1 MLLEQI
7 EKWCR
12 ENNTSIFA
20 LEKACGL
27 GNATIRGWDTSTP
40 RIDTL
45 QRVSKVMNVPIETL
59 LGQAEG
65 MALMKKRQAD
75 RQQSA
80 DNEPKEE
87 AG

>member
-1 MLLEQI
+1 MEQI

-12 ENNTSIFA
+12 ENNSSVSA

-27 GNATIRGWDTSTP
+27 GNATIRSWETSMP

-45 QRVSKVMNVPIETL
+45 RKVARETGIPIEKL
-59 LGQAEG
+59 LE
-65 MALMKKRQAD
+65 
-75 RQQSA
+75 SA
-80 DNEPKEE
+80 DNESKEE

>member
-12 ENNTSIFA
+12 ENNSSVSA

-27 GNATIRGWDTSTP
+27 GNATIRSWETSMP

-45 QRVSKVMNVPIETL
+45 RKVARETGIPIEKL
-59 LGQAEG
+59 LE
-65 MALMKKRQAD
+65 
-75 RQQSA
+75 SA

-87 AG
+87 VG

>member
-12 ENNTSIFA
+12 DNNSSLSA

-27 GNATIRGWDTSTP
+27 GNATIRSWETSMP

-45 QRVSKVMNVPIETL
+45 RKVARETGIPIEKL
-59 LGQAEG
+59 LE
-65 MALMKKRQAD
+65 
-75 RQQSA
+75 SA
-80 DNEPKEE
+80 DNESKEE

>member
-12 ENNTSIFA
+12 ENNSSVSA

-27 GNATIRGWDTSTP
+27 GNATIRSWETSMP

-45 QRVSKVMNVPIETL
+45 RKVARETGIPIEKL
-59 LGQAEG
+59 LE
-65 MALMKKRQAD
+65 
-75 RQQSA
+75 SA

>member
-12 ENNTSIFA
+12 ENNSSVSA

-27 GNATIRGWDTSTP
+27 GNATIRSWETSMP

-45 QRVSKVMNVPIETL
+45 RKVARETGIPIEKL
-59 LGQAEG
+59 LE
-65 MALMKKRQAD
+65 
-75 RQQSA
+75 SA
-80 DNEPKEE
+80 DNESKEE